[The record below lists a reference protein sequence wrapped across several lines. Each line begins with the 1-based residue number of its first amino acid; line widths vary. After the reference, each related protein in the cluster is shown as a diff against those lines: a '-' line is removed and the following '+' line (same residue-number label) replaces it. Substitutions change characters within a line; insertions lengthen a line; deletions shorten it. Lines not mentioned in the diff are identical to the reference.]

1 MKFHNFFVQ
10 MSLIL
15 GILIFTE
22 MSMGMEH
29 HYEPPPYH
37 EPHKPHHDPYK
48 PPHHE
53 PHKPHHE
60 PHKPHHDPY
69 KPHHEPHKPHY
80 EPPPPPQYEPPTSHH
95 EPHKPHHEPYKPDHE
110 PHKPHHEPHKPHY
123 EPHKPHHEP
132 HKPHHEPY
140 KPTDPY
146 HKPPHHKKD
155 DPDCVDIS
163 TWSEV
168 KYKKVEKEH
177 CKLDYEKYTEKK
189 QDKVCDEVTSIH
201 CSVLPYTECEMKMK
215 DVKHTSCE
223 WFWNYQ
229 SVKKCHNV
237 TKTITHYK
245 KKPKCTKVP
254 KYHCE
259 EKWEVD
265 DHGKKVWAGNGDCKL
280 IEWEDCKLVSVPA
293 KFDYMQPDCSH
304 KINIPVH
311 DIRDKPDHTQVSS
324 MTCKV
329 KKTTKC
335 IPKVAKKCRNI
346 YYTETVIKPVSR
358 CEPFYIYVPF
368 QERHHKQKCL
378 FGDHAGGLP
387 TDPLK
392 GLHPGQS
399 PHGPVKPTSPHEY

>member
-1 MKFHNFFVQ
+1 MKFHNFFIQ

-15 GILIFTE
+15 GIFIFTE

-29 HYEPPPYH
+29 HGPPNHHYEAPPTNYDSELFTP
-37 EPHKPHHDPYK
+37 PVLHHQPE
-48 PPHHE
+48 PHHE
-53 PHKPHHE
+53 PPTRYQE
-60 PHKPHHDPY
+60 P
-69 KPHHEPHKPHY
+69 EPHY
-80 EPPPPPQYEPPTSHH
+80 EPPKSHYESPKYE
-95 EPHKPHHEPYKPDHE
+95 EPE
-110 PHKPHHEPHKPHY
+110 PHY
-123 EPHKPHHEP
+123 EPPKSQYEEP
-132 HKPHHEPY
+132 NE
-140 KPTDPY
+140 Y

-155 DPDCVDIS
+155 NPDCVDIS

-177 CKLDYEKYTEKK
+177 CKLEYEKHTEKK
-189 QDKVCDEVTSIH
+189 QDKVCSDVTSIS
-201 CSVLPYTECEMKMK
+201 CNVLPYTECEMKMK
-215 DVKHTSCE
+215 TVKHTSCE

-229 SVKKCHNV
+229 PIRKCHNV

-245 KKPKCTKVP
+245 KKPECTKVP

-280 IEWEDCKLVSVPA
+280 VEWEDCKLVSVPA
-293 KFDYMQPDCSH
+293 KFEYLQPDCSH

-311 DIRDKPDHTQVSS
+311 DIRDKPDSTEVSS

-329 KKTTKC
+329 KKTTQC
-335 IPKVAKKCRNI
+335 VPKVAKKCRNI
-346 YYTETVIKPVSR
+346 YYTETVITPVSR

-378 FGDHAGGLP
+378 FGEHAGGLP
-387 TDPLK
+387 TEPLK
-392 GLHPGQS
+392 GLYPGQS

>member
-1 MKFHNFFVQ
+1 

-22 MSMGMEH
+22 MSMGIEH

-37 EPHKPHHDPYK
+37 EPPTYYEPQ
-48 PPHHE
+48 PRAE

-80 EPPPPPQYEPPTSHH
+80 EPPPPPHYEPPTS
-95 EPHKPHHEPYKPDHE
+95 
-110 PHKPHHEPHKPHY
+110 
-123 EPHKPHHEP
+123 HHEP

-168 KYKKVEKEH
+168 KYKKGEKEH
-177 CKLDYEKYTEKK
+177 CKLEYEKHTEKK

-229 SVKKCHNV
+229 SVRKCHNV
-237 TKTITHYK
+237 TKTIT
-245 KKPKCTKVP
+245 
-254 KYHCE
+254 
-259 EKWEVD
+259 
-265 DHGKKVWAGNGDCKL
+265 
-280 IEWEDCKLVSVPA
+280 
-293 KFDYMQPDCSH
+293 
-304 KINIPVH
+304 
-311 DIRDKPDHTQVSS
+311 
-324 MTCKV
+324 
-329 KKTTKC
+329 
-335 IPKVAKKCRNI
+335 
-346 YYTETVIKPVSR
+346 
-358 CEPFYIYVPF
+358 
-368 QERHHKQKCL
+368 
-378 FGDHAGGLP
+378 
-387 TDPLK
+387 
-392 GLHPGQS
+392 
-399 PHGPVKPTSPHEY
+399 